1 MIKFIASVTIAI
13 SSFSANALTLSEY
26 LVGQAIE
33 VAIGKKVELHTD
45 IGPFD
50 NKQQGVFSYG
60 WKEFER
66 NGVKY
71 MQLSNVKPEVAKTFN
86 KELLGNDTIKSYV
99 PPVTG
104 VPYAGYATDS
114 KYFIIVPHAFL
125 AKVLQPETPQKN
137 SKSNKKNYL
146 TEI

>member
-1 MIKFIASVTIAI
+1 MIKFIASVAIAFA
-13 SSFSANALTLSEY
+13 SFSANALTVSEY
-26 LVGQAIE
+26 LVTQAIE
-33 VAIGKKVELHTD
+33 VAIGKQVELHTS

-71 MQLSNVKPEVAKTFN
+71 MQLSNVKPEIAKTFN
-86 KELLGNDTIKSYV
+86 KELLGNDNIKSYV
-99 PPVTG
+99 PPVSG
-104 VPYAGYATDS
+104 IPYAGYASDS
-114 KYFIIVPHAFL
+114 KYFIIIPHAFL
-125 AKVLQPETPQKN
+125 VKILQPETPQKN
-137 SKSNKKNYL
+137 DKSTKKKYL